1 MVWQTMRTLFALA
14 FVLGALVPASAQ
26 TLRCRF
32 GPGATPAVTAP
43 RKPHGAQIPID
54 TIVVAMQENRSFDH
68 YFAQLRFQGQPHVR
82 RVPRNASNPDPTN
95 PTGPPISPFHQTR
108 YCEVADLDHSWNG
121 THNEWDNGAMDG
133 FTTAN
138 QNANDLNGSRTMG
151 YYDSS
156 DLPFYYSLYSQFAMG
171 DRYFCSLLSQT
182 FPNRFYLL
190 AGTSF
195 GHIRNDI
202 PTDPSQFA
210 PPGGTIFEKLDN
222 AGVSWS
228 VYFEEEPF
236 GLLFAYFRNHP
247 GHGFPIQQFYNDAA
261 AGTLPHV
268 VFVDPI
274 FNLSGQVSRNTEDDE
289 HPPANVQVG
298 EAFVANVA
306 NALMA
311 SPQWPHLAMIHNY
324 DEHGGFWDHLPPP
337 AACLPDNIPPMLQ
350 GGDVP
355 GMFDRYGIRVPVVV
369 ISPYSR
375 KHYVSHRIYD
385 HTSVLRFIET
395 RFDLGALTRRDAN
408 ADPMLRF
415 FNFRRA
421 AFATPPTLPTAPVD
435 PAHRMQCSP
444 SGAFI
449 DPVVF

>member
-1 MVWQTMRTLFALA
+1 M
-14 FVLGALVPASAQ
+14 
-26 TLRCRF
+26 
-32 GPGATPAVTAP
+32 
-43 RKPHGAQIPID
+43 
-54 TIVVAMQENRSFDH
+54 
-68 YFAQLRFQGQPHVR
+68 
-82 RVPRNASNPDPTN
+82 
-95 PTGPPISPFHQTR
+95 
-108 YCEVADLDHSWNG
+108 
-121 THNEWDNGAMDG
+121 
-133 FTTAN
+133 
-138 QNANDLNGSRTMG
+138 
-151 YYDSS
+151 
-156 DLPFYYSLYSQFAMG
+156 
-171 DRYFCSLLSQT
+171 
-182 FPNRFYLL
+182 
-190 AGTSF
+190 
-195 GHIRNDI
+195 
-202 PTDPSQFA
+202 
-210 PPGGTIFEKLDN
+210 
-222 AGVSWS
+222 
-228 VYFEEEPF
+228 
-236 GLLFAYFRNHP
+236 
-247 GHGFPIQQFYNDAA
+247 
-261 AGTLPHV
+261 
-268 VFVDPI
+268 
-274 FNLSGQVSRNTEDDE
+274 
-289 HPPANVQVG
+289 QVG

-350 GGDVP
+350 TGDVP

>member
-1 MVWQTMRTLFALA
+1 MRTLLLLAL
-14 FVLGALVPASAQ
+14 LLVVSPTWAQ
-26 TLRCRF
+26 SLRCRF

-43 RKPHGAQIPID
+43 KKPHGSQIPIN
-54 TIVVAMQENRSFDH
+54 TIVVLMQENRSFDH
-68 YFAQLRFQGQPHVR
+68 YFGQLRFQGQPHVR
-82 RVPRNASNPDPTN
+82 RIPPRNAPTPDPPN
-95 PTGPPISPFHQTR
+95 PTGPPISRFHQTR

-121 THNEWDNGAMDG
+121 THREWDNGAMDG
-133 FTTAN
+133 FTAAN
-138 QNANDLNGSRTMG
+138 VNANDPNGSRTMG
-151 YYDSS
+151 FYDTT
-156 DLPFYYSLYSQFAMG
+156 DLPYYYALYSTFAMA
-171 DRYFCSLLSQT
+171 DRYFAPALTQT
-182 FPNRFYLL
+182 FPNRSFLL

-195 GHIRNDI
+195 GNIRNDI
-202 PTDPSQFA
+202 PMNFATDFS

-222 AGVSWS
+222 AGVTWR
-228 VYFEEEPF
+228 VYYAEVPF
-236 GLLFAYFRNHP
+236 AGLFAYVRQHP
-247 GHGFPIQQFYNDAA
+247 QVSPIQQYFNDAA
-261 AGTLPHV
+261 AGTLPQV

-274 FNLSGQVSRNTEDDE
+274 FNFSGAFSKNQENDE
-289 HPPANVQVG
+289 HPPANVQAG
-298 EAFVANVA
+298 EQFAKTVIDAI
-306 NALMA
+306 MA
-311 SPQWPHLAMIHNY
+311 SPQWANAALFLTY

>member
-1 MVWQTMRTLFALA
+1 MRTLFALA
-14 FVLGALVPASAQ
+14 FVLGTLVPASAQ

-54 TIVVAMQENRSFDH
+54 TIVVLMQENRSFDH

-121 THNEWDNGAMDG
+121 THNEWDGGAMDG

-222 AGVSWS
+222 AGVSWN

-236 GLLFAYFRNHP
+236 GLLFAYFRN
-247 GHGFPIQQFYNDAA
+247 
-261 AGTLPHV
+261 
-268 VFVDPI
+268 
-274 FNLSGQVSRNTEDDE
+274 
-289 HPPANVQVG
+289 
-298 EAFVANVA
+298 
-306 NALMA
+306 
-311 SPQWPHLAMIHNY
+311 
-324 DEHGGFWDHLPPP
+324 
-337 AACLPDNIPPMLQ
+337 
-350 GGDVP
+350 
-355 GMFDRYGIRVPVVV
+355 
-369 ISPYSR
+369 
-375 KHYVSHRIYD
+375 HYVSHRIYD